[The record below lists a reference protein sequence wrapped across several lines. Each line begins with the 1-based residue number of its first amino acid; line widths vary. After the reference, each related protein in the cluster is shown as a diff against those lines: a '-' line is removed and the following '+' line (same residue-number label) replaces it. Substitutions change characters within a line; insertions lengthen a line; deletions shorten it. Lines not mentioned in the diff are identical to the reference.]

1 MPRPTTAAA
10 VLVAALTVAGCSVTS
25 PDDTATPAPTS
36 TVVIGAPPSSSSTP
50 SPTAPATSST
60 ASGASTR
67 PEHGNVDPTLT
78 NEPTDA
84 AYVSVKEISEK
95 FVAAF
100 YDFGFPDG
108 YARDHLDKSQR
119 YMTDQFFYDQLDLL
133 EDSGANADPTWQQ
146 ITRARTRSV
155 VDIGQVLPG
164 YVRNTKAV
172 SRVEVRIATVTA
184 DGHGGTDKVPAA
196 ATQQYALLTFA
207 KVKGQWKV
215 DNSELVR
222 S

>member
-25 PDDTATPAPTS
+25 PDDTPTPAPTS
-36 TVVIGAPPSSSSTP
+36 TVVVAAPPSSTP
-50 SPTAPATSST
+50 PNPTAPATAT
-60 ASGASTR
+60 AAPGATTK
-67 PEHGNVDPTLT
+67 PEHGNVDPTST

-84 AYVSVKEISEK
+84 EYLSVKDISEK

-108 YARDHLDKSQR
+108 YARDHLDRSQP
-119 YMTDQFFYDQLDLL
+119 YMTDRFFYDQLDLL

-146 ITRARTRSV
+146 ITRAQTRSV
-155 VDIGQVLPG
+155 VEIGQVLPG

-172 SRVEVRIATVTA
+172 SRVEVRIAIVAA
-184 DGHGGTDKVPAA
+184 DSHGGTGKVPAA

-207 KVKGQWKV
+207 KVKSQWKV
-215 DNSELVR
+215 DSSELVQ

>member
-36 TVVIGAPPSSSSTP
+36 TVVVGAPPSSTP
-50 SPTAPATSST
+50 TPAPQPRRPQARPPAPQPGPST
-60 ASGASTR
+60 ATSTR
-67 PEHGNVDPTLT
+67 PLT

-84 AYVSVKEISEK
+84 AYLSVKDISEK

-119 YMTDQFFYDQLDLL
+119 YMTDRFFYDQLDLL

-184 DGHGGTDKVPAA
+184 DSHGGTDKVPAA

>member
-1 MPRPTTAAA
+1 AD
-10 VLVAALTVAGCSVTS
+10 
-25 PDDTATPAPTS
+25 PDGTATPAPTS
-36 TVVIGAPPSSSSTP
+36 TVVVGAPPSSSSTP
-50 SPTAPATSST
+50 TPTAPATSSATT
-60 ASGASTR
+60 A

-78 NEPTDA
+78 NEPTDT
-84 AYVSVKEISEK
+84 AYLSVKDLSEK

-108 YARDHLDKSQR
+108 YARDHLDRSQPH
-119 YMTDQFFYDQLDLL
+119 MTDRFFYDQLDLL
-133 EDSGANADPTWQQ
+133 ENSGANADPTWQQ
-146 ITRARTRSV
+146 ITRARTRSI

-164 YVRNTKAV
+164 YVRSTKAV
-172 SRVEVRIATVTA
+172 SRVEVRIAIVAA
-184 DGHGGTDKVPAA
+184 DSHGGTDTVPAA

-207 KVKGQWKV
+207 KVTGQWKV